1 MQKYINVR
9 KFINNKISKYILSL
23 PTIIKWI
30 LSSFGIFNS
39 IFIEDKNYMI
49 RYTVAKRKYKLE
61 KLVNDEYLSIRCIAY
76 ENEYAGDNILNE
88 SLYIKEDLIWQG
100 LFLDIFITDST
111 DYIKKLVIRYCQQHS
126 FKEECKKILLLY
138 NI

>member
-49 RYTVAKRKYKLE
+49 RYTVAKRKYRLE
-61 KLVNDEYLSIRCIAY
+61 KLVNDEIKLETIAD
-76 ENEYAGDNILNE
+76 EY
-88 SLYIKEDLIWQG
+88 WQG
-100 LFLDIFITDST
+100 FVSES
-111 DYIKKLVIRYCQQHS
+111 KK
-126 FKEECKKILLLY
+126 
-138 NI
+138 